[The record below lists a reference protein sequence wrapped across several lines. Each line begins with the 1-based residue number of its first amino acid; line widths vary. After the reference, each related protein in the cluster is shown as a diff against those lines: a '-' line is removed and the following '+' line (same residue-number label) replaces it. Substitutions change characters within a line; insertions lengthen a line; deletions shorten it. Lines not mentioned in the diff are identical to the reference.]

1 MNPRCDFIKEKNNPL
16 LRVTLFLMS
25 FVGLLRHPR
34 LSRLLAVRWTG
45 QATDGVFQSALA
57 SFVLFS
63 PERQANALSAAVG
76 FAVVL
81 LPYSIIGPF
90 VGTILDRVSRQ
101 RALFFC
107 NLARSANL
115 FFVALLVYTGTTGV
129 ELTVVVLVAFGINRF
144 ILAALSAG
152 LPLLVDTKSLITA
165 NAIAVT
171 GGSVLVVI
179 GGGIGVGVRALVDGA
194 AIADHADALLIVLAA
209 AGYFIAALFTGR
221 LKKYE
226 IGPLKKEKESASFL
240 QGFRDM
246 KEGFQYLQGHL
257 DASRG
262 IIATAVQRGGLT
274 ALTLTALLL
283 ERNTFNDPAKPE
295 DGLQGFGIAL
305 SIAGLGVF
313 LGAFLAPYGV
323 ARFGRH
329 RWIKFAM
336 IASACSPLILAA
348 TQTEIGLCV
357 TAFLTAF
364 FGQNIKVTNDAL
376 VQSKIDDYHRGRVFA
391 VYDVVVNGAI
401 VSGGLIAA
409 LLLPPSGLSRIVP
422 LAVSAAYLLIAFIL
436 LRPAKFYATYSPTI

>member
-1 MNPRCDFIKEKNNPL
+1 
-16 LRVTLFLMS
+16 MS
-25 FVGLLRHPR
+25 FVGLLRHSR

-63 PERQANALSAAVG
+63 PERQADALSAAVG

-81 LPYSIIGPF
+81 LPYSIVGPF

-101 RALFFC
+101 RALFFS
-107 NLARSANL
+107 NLARCGNL
-115 FFVALLVYTGTTGV
+115 LLVAFLIFGGTTGV
-129 ELTVVVLVAFGINRF
+129 ELTIVVLIVFGINRL

-152 LPLLVDTKSLITA
+152 LPLLVDAKSLITA

-171 GGSVLVVI
+171 GGSVFVVI
-179 GGGIGVGVRALVDGA
+179 GGGIGVGIRALIDDA
-194 AIADHADALLIVLAA
+194 AIADHADALLVLLAS
-209 AGYFIAALFTGR
+209 AGYFIAAMLTVR

-226 IGPLKKEKESASFL
+226 IGPLKHEKETASFV

-246 KEGFQYLQGHL
+246 QEGFNYLRGHL

-283 ERNTFNDPAKPE
+283 ERNTFNDPTKPE

-305 SIAGLGVF
+305 TIAGLGLF

-323 ARFGRH
+323 GRFGRH

-336 IASACSPLILAA
+336 LACAVSPLILAVS
-348 TQTEIGLCV
+348 QNEIGLCV

-401 VSGGLIAA
+401 VSGGLLAA
-409 LLLPPSGLSRIVP
+409 LLLPTSGLSRVVP
-422 LAVSAAYLLIAFIL
+422 LAVSAIYLFIAFVV
-436 LRPAKFYATYSPTI
+436 LRPAKFYATS

>member
-1 MNPRCDFIKEKNNPL
+1 M
-16 LRVTLFLMS
+16 
-25 FVGLLRHPR
+25 
-34 LSRLLAVRWTG
+34 
-45 QATDGVFQSALA
+45 TDGVFQSALA

-63 PERQANALSAAVG
+63 PERQANALSAAIG

-81 LPYSIIGPF
+81 LPYSIVGPF

-101 RALFFC
+101 RALFFA

-115 FFVALLVYTGTTGV
+115 LVVAVFVFSGATGV
-129 ELTVVVLVAFGINRF
+129 ALTVVVLIAFGINRL

-152 LPLLVDTKSLITA
+152 LPLLIDSKSLITA

-179 GGGIGVGVRALVDGA
+179 GGGIGVGIRALVDGA
-194 AIADHADALLIVLAA
+194 ALADQADSLLILLAAGGYFTAALLS
-209 AGYFIAALFTGR
+209 GR
-221 LKKYE
+221 LNKYE
-226 IGPLKKEKESASFL
+226 IGPMAHEKAAASFK
-240 QGFRDM
+240 QGFIDM
-246 KEGFQYLQGHL
+246 REGIHFLRKNA
-257 DASRG
+257 DTARG
-262 IIATAVQRGGLT
+262 IAATAVHRGGLT

-283 ERNTFNDPAKPE
+283 ERNTFNDPLKPE

-305 SIAGLGVF
+305 TIAGIGVF

-336 IASACSPLILAA
+336 YASAFSPIFLAIW
-348 TQTEIGLCV
+348 QTEVALAV

-364 FGQNIKVTNDAL
+364 CGQNIKVTNDAL
-376 VQSKIDDYHRGRVFA
+376 VQSKIDDYYRGRVFA
-391 VYDVVVNGAI
+391 VYDVVVNSAI

-409 LLLPPSGLSRIVP
+409 LLLPASGVTAKVP
-422 LAVSAAYLLIAFIL
+422 LFVMAAYLLVAVVV
-436 LRPAKFYATYSPTI
+436 LRPSKFKATY

>member
-1 MNPRCDFIKEKNNPL
+1 
-16 LRVTLFLMS
+16 MS
-25 FVGLLRHPR
+25 FAGLIRHPR

-45 QATDGVFQSALA
+45 QMTDGVFQSALA

-63 PERQANALSAAVG
+63 PERQANALSAAIG

-81 LPYSIIGPF
+81 LPYSIVGPF

-101 RALFFC
+101 RALFFA
-107 NLARSANL
+107 NLARSINL
-115 FFVALLVYTGTTGV
+115 LVVAIFVFSGATGVALTA
-129 ELTVVVLVAFGINRF
+129 VVLIAFGINRL

-152 LPLLVDTKSLITA
+152 LPLLIDSKSLITA

-194 AIADHADALLIVLAA
+194 ALADHADSLLILLASG
-209 AGYFIAALFTGR
+209 GYLIAALLSGR
-221 LKKYE
+221 LTKYE
-226 IGPLKKEKESASFL
+226 IGPLEHEKAAASFR
-240 QGFRDM
+240 QGFTDM
-246 KEGFQYLQGHL
+246 REGIDFLRKNI
-257 DASRG
+257 DTARG
-262 IIATAVQRGGLT
+262 IIATAVHRGGLT

-283 ERNTFNDPAKPE
+283 ERNTFNDPASPE

-305 SIAGLGVF
+305 TIAGIGVF
-313 LGAFLAPYGV
+313 LGAFLAPFGV

-336 IASACSPLILAA
+336 FASALSPVFLAIW
-348 TQTEIGLCV
+348 QTEVALAV

-364 FGQNIKVTNDAL
+364 CGQNIKVTNDAL
-376 VQSKIDDYHRGRVFA
+376 VQSKIDDYYRGRVFA
-391 VYDVVVNGAI
+391 VYDVVVNSAI

-409 LLLPPSGLSRIVP
+409 LLLPTSGVTAKVP
-422 LAVSAAYLLIAFIL
+422 LFVMGAYLLVAL
-436 LRPAKFYATYSPTI
+436 VVLRPSKFKATYEPTIQEELL

>member
-1 MNPRCDFIKEKNNPL
+1 
-16 LRVTLFLMS
+16 MS
-25 FVGLLRHPR
+25 FVGLIRHPR

-81 LPYSIIGPF
+81 LPYSIVGPF

-101 RALFFC
+101 RALFYS

-115 FFVALLVYTGTTGV
+115 LLVALLVFSGTTGV
-129 ELTVVVLVAFGINRF
+129 ALTIVVLVAFGINRL

-152 LPLLVDTKSLITA
+152 LPLLVESKSLITA

-194 AIADHADALLIVLAA
+194 AIADHADALLITLAA
-209 AGYFIAALFTGR
+209 VGYFIAALLTTR
-221 LKKYE
+221 LLKFE
-226 IGPLKKEKESASFL
+226 IGPGTHERHSASFS
-240 QGFRDM
+240 QGFTEMR
-246 KEGFQYLQGHL
+246 EGIAFLRTHI
-257 DASRG
+257 DAARG
-262 IIATAVQRGGLT
+262 IVATAVHRGGLT

-283 ERNTFNDPAKPE
+283 ERNTFNDPNQPE
-295 DGLQGFGIAL
+295 KGLAGFGIAL
-305 SIAGLGVF
+305 TIAGVGVF

-323 ARFGRH
+323 GKVGRH

-336 IASACSPLILAA
+336 FASAASPLVLAVS
-348 TQTEIGLCV
+348 QTSIALSI

-376 VQSKIDDYHRGRVFA
+376 VQSKIDDYYRGRVFA

-409 LLLPPSGLSRIVP
+409 LLLPPSGVSAIVP
-422 LAVSAAYLLIAFIL
+422 LCVSAAYLSVALIV
-436 LRPAKFYATYSPTI
+436 LRPNRFKAIY

>member
-1 MNPRCDFIKEKNNPL
+1 MNPRCDFIRGKNNPI

-25 FVGLLRHPR
+25 FVELMRHPR

-45 QATDGVFQSALA
+45 QATDGIFQSALA

-63 PERQANALSAAVG
+63 PERQANALSAAIG

-81 LPYSIIGPF
+81 LPYSIVGPF

-101 RALFFC
+101 RALFYS

-115 FFVALLVYTGTTGV
+115 LFVALLIFSGTTGV
-129 ELTVVVLVAFGINRF
+129 ALTIVVLIAFGINRL

-194 AIADHADALLIVLAA
+194 AIADHADALLILLAA
-209 AGYFIAALFTGR
+209 TGYFLAALFTTR
-221 LKKYE
+221 LAKFE
-226 IGPLKKEKESASFL
+226 IGPGTHERHSASFS
-240 QGFRDM
+240 QGFVEMR
-246 KEGFQYLQGHL
+246 EGVAFLRTHI
-257 DASRG
+257 DAARG
-262 IIATAVQRGGLT
+262 IVATAVHRGGLT

-283 ERNTFNDPAKPE
+283 ERNTFNDPSEPE
-295 DGLQGFGIAL
+295 KGLAGFGIAL
-305 SIAGLGVF
+305 TIAGAGVF
-313 LGAFLAPYGV
+313 FGAFLAPYGV
-323 ARFGRH
+323 RKVGRH
-329 RWIKFAM
+329 RWIKLAM
-336 IASACSPLILAA
+336 FASAASPLILAA
-348 TQTEIGLCV
+348 SQTPVALSA

-364 FGQNIKVTNDAL
+364 FGQNLKVTNDAL
-376 VQSKIDDYHRGRVFA
+376 VQSKIDDYYRGRVFA

-409 LLLPPSGLSRIVP
+409 LLLPSTGVSAIVP
-422 LAVSAAYLLIAFIL
+422 LCVSAAYLLVAVVV
-436 LRPAKFYATYSPTI
+436 LRPSRFKAIY

>member
-1 MNPRCDFIKEKNNPL
+1 
-16 LRVTLFLMS
+16 MS
-25 FVGLLRHPR
+25 FVGLIRHPR

-81 LPYSIIGPF
+81 LPYSIVGPF

-101 RALFFC
+101 RALFYS

-115 FFVALLVYTGTTGV
+115 LLVALLVFSGTTGV
-129 ELTVVVLVAFGINRF
+129 ALTIVVLVAFGINRL

-152 LPLLVDTKSLITA
+152 LPLLVESKSLITA

-194 AIADHADALLIVLAA
+194 AIADHADALLI
-209 AGYFIAALFTGR
+209 TTR
-221 LKKYE
+221 LLKFE
-226 IGPLKKEKESASFL
+226 IGPGTHERHSASFS
-240 QGFRDM
+240 QGFTEMR
-246 KEGFQYLQGHL
+246 EGIAFLRTHI
-257 DASRG
+257 DAARG
-262 IIATAVQRGGLT
+262 IVATAVHRGGLT

-283 ERNTFNDPAKPE
+283 ERNTFNDPNQPE
-295 DGLQGFGIAL
+295 KGLAGFGIAL
-305 SIAGLGVF
+305 TIAGVGVF

-323 ARFGRH
+323 GKVGRH

-336 IASACSPLILAA
+336 FASAASPLVLAVS
-348 TQTEIGLCV
+348 QTSIALSI

-376 VQSKIDDYHRGRVFA
+376 VQSKIDDYYRGRVFA

-409 LLLPPSGLSRIVP
+409 LLLPPSGVSAIVP
-422 LAVSAAYLLIAFIL
+422 LCVSAAYLSVALIV
-436 LRPAKFYATYSPTI
+436 LRPNRFKAIY

>member
-1 MNPRCDFIKEKNNPL
+1 M
-16 LRVTLFLMS
+16 
-25 FVGLLRHPR
+25 
-34 LSRLLAVRWTG
+34 
-45 QATDGVFQSALA
+45 TDGVFQSALA

-63 PERQANALSAAVG
+63 PERQANALSAAIG

-81 LPYSIIGPF
+81 LPYSIVGPF

-101 RALFFC
+101 RALFYA
-107 NLARSANL
+107 NLARSVNL
-115 FFVALLVYTGTTGV
+115 FLVALFVFSGTTGV
-129 ELTVVVLVAFGINRF
+129 ALTVVVLVAFGINRL

-152 LPLLVDTKSLITA
+152 LPLLIDSKSLITA

-194 AIADHADALLIVLAA
+194 ALADHADSLLILMAAGGYFTAALLS
-209 AGYFIAALFTGR
+209 GR
-221 LKKYE
+221 LSKYE
-226 IGPLKKEKESASFL
+226 IGPQEHEKAAASFK
-240 QGFRDM
+240 QGFTDM
-246 KEGFQYLQGHL
+246 REGIDFLRKNI
-257 DASRG
+257 DTARG
-262 IIATAVQRGGLT
+262 IVATAVHRGGLT

-283 ERNTFNDPAKPE
+283 ERNTFNDPSSPE

-305 SIAGLGVF
+305 TIAGIGVF

-336 IASACSPLILAA
+336 FASAFSPIFLAVW
-348 TQTEIGLCV
+348 QTEVALSI
-357 TAFLTAF
+357 TAFMTAF

-376 VQSKIDDYHRGRVFA
+376 VQSKIDDYYRGRVFA
-391 VYDVVVNGAI
+391 VYDVVVNSAI

-409 LLLPPSGLSRIVP
+409 LLLPTSGVTAKVP
-422 LAVSAAYLLIAFIL
+422 LFVMSAYLLVAVVV
-436 LRPAKFYATYSPTI
+436 LRSSKFKATY

>member
-1 MNPRCDFIKEKNNPL
+1 M
-16 LRVTLFLMS
+16 
-25 FVGLLRHPR
+25 
-34 LSRLLAVRWTG
+34 
-45 QATDGVFQSALA
+45 TDGVFQSALA

-63 PERQANALSAAVG
+63 PERQANALSAAIG

-81 LPYSIIGPF
+81 LPYSIVGPF

-101 RALFFC
+101 RALFFA

-115 FFVALLVYTGTTGV
+115 LVVAVFVFSGATGVALTA
-129 ELTVVVLVAFGINRF
+129 VVLIAFGINRL

-152 LPLLVDTKSLITA
+152 LPLLIDSKSLITA

-194 AIADHADALLIVLAA
+194 ALADRADSLLILLAAGGYLTAALLS
-209 AGYFIAALFTGR
+209 GR
-221 LKKYE
+221 LNKYE
-226 IGPLKKEKESASFL
+226 IGPMAHEKAAASFK
-240 QGFRDM
+240 QGFIDM
-246 KEGFQYLQGHL
+246 REGIDFLRQNV
-257 DASRG
+257 DTARG
-262 IIATAVQRGGLT
+262 IAATAVHRGGLT

-283 ERNTFNDPAKPE
+283 ERNTFNDPSRPE

-305 SIAGLGVF
+305 TIAGIGVF

-329 RWIKFAM
+329 RWIKLAM
-336 IASACSPLILAA
+336 YASAFSPIFLAVWQ
-348 TQTEIGLCV
+348 TQVALAV

-364 FGQNIKVTNDAL
+364 CGQNIKVTNDAL
-376 VQSKIDDYHRGRVFA
+376 VQSKIDDYYRGRVFA
-391 VYDVVVNGAI
+391 VYDVVVNSAI

-409 LLLPPSGLSRIVP
+409 LLLPASGVTAKVP
-422 LAVSAAYLLIAFIL
+422 LFVMAAYLIVAVVV
-436 LRPAKFYATYSPTI
+436 LRPSKFRATY

>member
-1 MNPRCDFIKEKNNPL
+1 MNPRCDFIRGKNNPI

-25 FVGLLRHPR
+25 FVGLMRHPR

-45 QATDGVFQSALA
+45 QATDGIFQSALA

-81 LPYSIIGPF
+81 LPYSIVGPV

-152 LPLLVDTKSLITA
+152 LPLLVDSKSLITA

-171 GGSVLVVI
+171 GGSVLVVV

-209 AGYFIAALFTGR
+209 AGYFIAALLTGR

-226 IGPLKKEKESASFL
+226 IGPLQKEKESASFL

-246 KEGFQYLQGHL
+246 KEGFQYLQERL

-283 ERNTFNDPAKPE
+283 ERNTFNDPSKPE
-295 DGLQGFGIAL
+295 AGLQGFGIAL
-305 SIAGLGVF
+305 TIAGIGVF

-336 IASACSPLILAA
+336 IASACSPLILAIS
-348 TQTEIGLCV
+348 QTEIGLCV

-376 VQSKIDDYHRGRVFA
+376 VQSKVDDYHRGRVFA

-422 LAVSAAYLLIAFIL
+422 LAVSAAYLLIAFIV
-436 LRPAKFYATYSPTI
+436 LRPAKFYATY

>member
-1 MNPRCDFIKEKNNPL
+1 M
-16 LRVTLFLMS
+16 
-25 FVGLLRHPR
+25 
-34 LSRLLAVRWTG
+34 
-45 QATDGVFQSALA
+45 TDGVFQSALA

-81 LPYSIIGPF
+81 LPYSIVGPF

-101 RALFFC
+101 RALFFA
-107 NLARSANL
+107 NLARSINL
-115 FFVALLVYTGTTGV
+115 LVVAAFVFSGATGVALTA
-129 ELTVVVLVAFGINRF
+129 VVLIAFGINRL

-152 LPLLVDTKSLITA
+152 LPLLIDSKSLITA

-194 AIADHADALLIVLAA
+194 ALADQADSLLILLASGGYLTAALLS
-209 AGYFIAALFTGR
+209 GR
-221 LKKYE
+221 LNKYE
-226 IGPLKKEKESASFL
+226 IGPLAHEKAAASFR
-240 QGFRDM
+240 QGFTDM
-246 KEGFQYLQGHL
+246 REGIDFLRKNV
-257 DASRG
+257 DTARG
-262 IIATAVQRGGLT
+262 IVATAVHRGGLT

-283 ERNTFNDPAKPE
+283 ERNTFNDPAQPE
-295 DGLQGFGIAL
+295 DGLQGFGVAL
-305 SIAGLGVF
+305 TIAGVGVF

-336 IASACSPLILAA
+336 FASALSPVFLAIWQ
-348 TQTEIGLCV
+348 TQVALAV

-364 FGQNIKVTNDAL
+364 CGQNIKVTNDAL
-376 VQSKIDDYHRGRVFA
+376 VQSKIDDYYRGRVFA
-391 VYDVVVNGAI
+391 VYDVVVNSAI

-409 LLLPPSGLSRIVP
+409 LLLPTSGVTAKVP
-422 LAVSAAYLLIAFIL
+422 LFVMAAYLLVAVVV
-436 LRPAKFYATYSPTI
+436 LRPSKFKATY

>member
-1 MNPRCDFIKEKNNPL
+1 M
-16 LRVTLFLMS
+16 
-25 FVGLLRHPR
+25 
-34 LSRLLAVRWTG
+34 
-45 QATDGVFQSALA
+45 TDGVFQSALA

-63 PERQANALSAAVG
+63 PERQADALSAAIG

-81 LPYSIIGPF
+81 LPYSIVGPF

-101 RALFFC
+101 RALFFA

-115 FFVALLVYTGTTGV
+115 LVVALFVFSGTTGV
-129 ELTVVVLVAFGINRF
+129 TLTAVVLIAFGINRL

-152 LPLLVDTKSLITA
+152 LPLLIDSKSLITA

-194 AIADHADALLIVLAA
+194 ALADHADSLLILLASGGYLTAALLS
-209 AGYFIAALFTGR
+209 GR
-221 LKKYE
+221 LGKYE
-226 IGPLKKEKESASFL
+226 IGPLAHEKAAASFR
-240 QGFRDM
+240 QGFTDM
-246 KEGFQYLQGHL
+246 REGIDFLRKNV
-257 DASRG
+257 DTARG
-262 IIATAVQRGGLT
+262 IVATAVHRGGLT

-283 ERNTFNDPAKPE
+283 ERNTFNDPSRPE

-305 SIAGLGVF
+305 TIAGIGVF

-336 IASACSPLILAA
+336 FASALSPVFLAIW
-348 TQTEIGLCV
+348 QTEVALAI

-364 FGQNIKVTNDAL
+364 CGQNIKVTNDAL
-376 VQSKIDDYHRGRVFA
+376 VQSKIDDYYRGRVFA
-391 VYDVVVNGAI
+391 VYDVVVNSAI

-409 LLLPPSGLSRIVP
+409 LLLPASGVTAKVP
-422 LAVSAAYLLIAFIL
+422 LFVMTAYLLVAVVV
-436 LRPAKFYATYSPTI
+436 LRPSKFKATY

>member
-1 MNPRCDFIKEKNNPL
+1 M
-16 LRVTLFLMS
+16 
-25 FVGLLRHPR
+25 
-34 LSRLLAVRWTG
+34 
-45 QATDGVFQSALA
+45 TDGVFQSALA

-63 PERQANALSAAVG
+63 PERQANALSAAIG

-81 LPYSIIGPF
+81 LPYSIVGPF

-101 RALFFC
+101 RALFFA

-115 FFVALLVYTGTTGV
+115 LVVAIFVFSGATGV
-129 ELTVVVLVAFGINRF
+129 GLTAVVLIAFGINRL

-152 LPLLVDTKSLITA
+152 LPLLIDSKSLITA

-194 AIADHADALLIVLAA
+194 ALADRADSLLILLAASGYLTAALLS
-209 AGYFIAALFTGR
+209 GR
-221 LKKYE
+221 LNKYE
-226 IGPLKKEKESASFL
+226 IGPMAHEKAAASFK
-240 QGFRDM
+240 QGFIDM
-246 KEGFQYLQGHL
+246 REGIDFLRQNV
-257 DASRG
+257 DTARG
-262 IIATAVQRGGLT
+262 IAATAVHRGGLT

-283 ERNTFNDPAKPE
+283 ERNTFNDPSRPE

-305 SIAGLGVF
+305 TIAGIGVF

-329 RWIKFAM
+329 RWIKLAM
-336 IASACSPLILAA
+336 YASAFSPIFLAVWQ
-348 TQTEIGLCV
+348 TQVALAV

-364 FGQNIKVTNDAL
+364 CGQNVKVTNDAL
-376 VQSKIDDYHRGRVFA
+376 VQSKIDDYYRGRVFA
-391 VYDVVVNGAI
+391 VYDVVVNSAI

-409 LLLPPSGLSRIVP
+409 LLLPASGVTAKVP
-422 LAVSAAYLLIAFIL
+422 LFVMAAYLIVAAVV
-436 LRPAKFYATYSPTI
+436 LRPSKFRATY